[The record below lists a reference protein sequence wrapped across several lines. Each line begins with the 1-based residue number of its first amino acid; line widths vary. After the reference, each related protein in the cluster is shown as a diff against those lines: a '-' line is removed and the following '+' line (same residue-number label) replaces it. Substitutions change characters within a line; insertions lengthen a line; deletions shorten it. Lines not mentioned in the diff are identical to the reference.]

1 MPAILVAIVAI
12 AYGAAYG
19 TTVGLAIG
27 VPAAIVA
34 TALLW
39 PLSPIV
45 SVSDDGLRAG
55 RAALPAQFVGEVR
68 VLDRAGL
75 LEQRRRGDARTY
87 LVLRPWRA
95 HTAVWVGVSDPQDP
109 HPAWLIT
116 SAAPQTLVDA
126 LNRVAGRGGDTA
138 ESSPTSPSTTSPSA
152 TSPSATSTAS
162 ATSVPSSTREDADPP
177 GEIRD

>member
-1 MPAILVAIVAI
+1 MPAMLVAIVAI

-19 TTVGLAIG
+19 TMVGLAIG
-27 VPAAIVA
+27 LPAAIVA

-45 SVSDDGLRAG
+45 SVSDDGLHAG
-55 RAALPAQFVGEVR
+55 RAALPATFVGEVR

-75 LEQRRRGDARTY
+75 LDQRRRGDARTY

-95 HTAVWVGVSDPQDP
+95 HTAVWAGVSDPQDP

-116 SAAPQTLVDA
+116 SAAPQTLADA
-126 LNRVAGRGGDTA
+126 LNRVAGRGGYTA
-138 ESSPTSPSTTSPSA
+138 ESST

-162 ATSVPSSTREDADPP
+162 APSLPSSTREDADPP